1 MLIPNTNIKGMIA
14 VKAFKGDINGIL
26 CIIVINKK
34 YRLGKREN
42 CMSKPLGINVNKL
55 YLVVVI
61 VLSFK

>member
-1 MLIPNTNIKGMIA
+1 MIA

-42 CMSKPLGINVNKL
+42 CMSKPLGINVIKL